1 MVTGADLRV
10 PLWTRARLERV
21 MRLRFGEA
29 PRGGVD
35 TVAVAAAMGVSRRTV
50 QRWLHARSGRAL
62 SHLPQVRKQQLIEL
76 LRPSTQRLQHE
87 DDQQRYA
94 AGVVAGLAA
103 YPGEV
108 QPGWLQKRWL
118 EPHLVVILEVQV
130 TAHTRIR
137 QVTSLRDE
145 TDRIRA
151 LGRRGRI
158 VATVQV
164 PTHFHGV
171 LLIHRVLQLVG
182 PWRYQAQPKQVKRG
196 WTATWTT
203 DAPRVPLAELWRQVS
218 ADVPAAT
225 ESAPSSQ

>member
-1 MVTGADLRV
+1 MTGPDVRV

-62 SHLPQVRKQQLIEL
+62 THLPAGRRQQLIEL
-76 LRPSTQRLQHE
+76 LRPSAQRLQHE

-94 AGVVAGLAA
+94 AGVVAGLVA
-103 YPGEV
+103 YPDEV

-130 TAHTRIR
+130 TAHSRIR
-137 QVTSLRDE
+137 QVTTLRNE
-145 TDRIRA
+145 PERLAA
-151 LGRRGRI
+151 LRRRGRV
-158 VATVQV
+158 VAVVPV
-164 PTHFHGV
+164 PTNFHAT
-171 LLIHRVLQLVG
+171 LLIHRVLRLVG

-203 DAPRVPLAELWRQVS
+203 DAPHVTLGEVWNQVR
-218 ADVPAAT
+218 ADVPGEGDST
-225 ESAPSSQ
+225 PSSQ